1 MELGI
6 DFSDNINN
14 VVDEVEKIIKNFF
27 KFYLNPIDIFISLC
41 YNIFTI
47 KRKVVRFMKLN
58 YEVEWELGDEVID
71 NIVKEVENTIKQ
83 YPEDDVDDCILG
95 IIEDNLS
102 DMDYDECD
110 HFNMDC
116 YLDKVAEEVKKRY
129 LDQKQKATVSPATI
143 KATGIVRRID
153 DLGRIVIPKEIRR
166 AMRIYEGD
174 PLEIFFDTDH
184 NIVLKKYHG

>member
-1 MELGI
+1 MEL
-6 DFSDNINN
+6 S
-14 VVDEVEKIIKNFF
+14 
-27 KFYLNPIDIFISLC
+27 
-41 YNIFTI
+41 
-47 KRKVVRFMKLN
+47 
-58 YEVEWELGDEVID
+58 YEVKWELGDEIID

-83 YPEDDVDDCILG
+83 YPEDDLDDCIHT
-95 IIEDNLS
+95 ITEDNLS
-102 DMDYDECD
+102 ELDTYDCD
-110 HFNMDC
+110 HFNMDT
-116 YLDKVAEEVKKRY
+116 YLDEVVKEVKKRY
-129 LDQKQKATVSPATI
+129 FDRKQKSTVSPATM